1 MIVSLNS
8 IDVTLTL
15 WPLSLLEGTRWSCKH
30 VLWNFTSCETQYS
43 LPQGVDPCASG
54 FCPFGGV
61 SWIFKPALLRRQ
73 HGANPLRW
81 HYSYIMFREWLCLP
95 LTLTT
100 YTHTST
106 VLNQVRR
113 QNNVKYIGIEQ
124 DHKDILEVD
133 IPSTR
138 YYPLLIANLKEI
150 QKNRIQTFGEAKMTS
165 FSILTLSFSQ
175 ISIAF
180 IQVAFCLK

>member
-133 IPSTR
+133 MSSR
-138 YYPLLIANLKEI
+138 QNYWMDRVVRSCLELWSSSWNLH
-150 QKNRIQTFGEAKMTS
+150 NR
-165 FSILTLSFSQ
+165 
-175 ISIAF
+175 
-180 IQVAFCLK
+180 